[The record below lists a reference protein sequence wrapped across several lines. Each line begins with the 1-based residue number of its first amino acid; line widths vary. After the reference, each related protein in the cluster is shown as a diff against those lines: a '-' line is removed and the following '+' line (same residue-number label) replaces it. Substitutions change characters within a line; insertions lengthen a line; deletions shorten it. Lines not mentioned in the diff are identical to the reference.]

1 MATVALHTV
10 LKPGREEDYVALHQ
24 VIPEEV
30 AVALRE
36 HGVSDWRIWRDGR
49 HVFHLVDVDDYQ
61 AMRAGLR
68 DDPGNLTWQ
77 ATVGPLFEV
86 PDTYDGEDTGVSF
99 LWSLCDQ
106 LDAQEAR

>member
-1 MATVALHTV
+1 VPTVALHTV
-10 LKPGREEDYVALHQ
+10 LRSGREEDYVALHQ
-24 VIPEEV
+24 IIPEEV
-30 AVALRE
+30 ALALRE

-68 DDPGNLTWQ
+68 DDPANLAWQ
-77 ATVGPLFEV
+77 ATVGPLFEI